1 MPPPPPPRQPEAPS
15 LGWVETGAGQGM
27 LAEVQRMAIPE
38 LTRVFGQIGLYLR
51 PSRSIVPELSGNM
64 LGLVVS
70 LNHAP
75 GGLEGPFR
83 CLDQALP
90 VSSASL
96 SLVYG
101 LFALECSPDP
111 DLLVHE
117 IARTLKPEAVA
128 LLIGFNPWG
137 AARLRWRLRGARSG
151 IHAQVDR
158 LARDAGLEL
167 VRRHTLGPVWPFP
180 MRAQSKQAR
189 ARWFDRFRVAE
200 LVVLRRRDIA
210 LTPLRKS
217 MPAVSLR
224 PGMSTG

>member
-1 MPPPPPPRQPEAPS
+1 
-15 LGWVETGAGQGM
+15 M
-27 LAEVQRMAIPE
+27 LAEVQCMAIPE

-51 PSRSIVPELSGNM
+51 PSRSIAPELSGNM
-64 LGLVVS
+64 LGTVVS
-70 LNHAP
+70 LNHGP
-75 GGLEGPFR
+75 GGLEGPVR
-83 CLDQALP
+83 CLDHALP
-90 VSSASL
+90 ITSASL

-101 LFALECSPDP
+101 LFALESSPEP
-111 DLLVHE
+111 ELLVQE
-117 IARTLKPEAVA
+117 IARVLKPEAFA
-128 LLIGFNPWG
+128 LLVGFNPWG
-137 AARLRWRLRGARSG
+137 AARLQWRLRGARAG

-167 VRRHTLGPVWPFP
+167 VRRHSLGPVWPRAV
-180 MRAQSKQAR
+180 RAQAQDAR
-189 ARWFDRFRVAE
+189 PRWFDRFRVAE